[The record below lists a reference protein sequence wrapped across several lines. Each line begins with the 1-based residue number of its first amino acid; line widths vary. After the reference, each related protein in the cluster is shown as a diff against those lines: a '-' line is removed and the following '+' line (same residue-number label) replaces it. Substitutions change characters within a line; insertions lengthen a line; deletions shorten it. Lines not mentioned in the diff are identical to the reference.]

1 MNWLPIM
8 LLAALTL
15 TAQTVLVPRCEFA
28 GARPDLLLI
37 IVVFFALNAPSRR
50 AILVGWA
57 IGFLADLMSV
67 ERMGLMS
74 LTYATSAL
82 LLVSIRDSLFQR
94 GPVAQ
99 VFVTLFLGLAIRAVW
114 TAYVQV
120 LYAASIGSMRTIVLS
135 ACFTA
140 ILAPIA
146 IALLSRAAPL
156 LGVSRG
162 MGGSRRLS
170 FTHV

>member
-1 MNWLPIM
+1 MHWLPI
-8 LLAALTL
+8 LVLTALTL
-15 TAQTVLVPRCEFA
+15 AAQTSVVPRCELT

-37 IVVFFALNAPSRR
+37 VVVFFALKAPPGR

-57 IGFLADLMSV
+57 LGFLADLMSI

-74 LTYATSAL
+74 LTYAASGV

-99 VFVTLFLGLAIRAVW
+99 FVVTLTLGLTIRAAWAV
-114 TAYVQV
+114 YVQV
-120 LYAASIGSMRTIVLS
+120 LYAAPIGSLRTVLLS
-135 ACFTA
+135 ACCTA
-140 ILAPIA
+140 VLAPLA
-146 IALLSRAAPL
+146 FGLLIPAAPL

-162 MGGSRRLS
+162 TGGSRRMS
-170 FTHV
+170 FAHV

>member
-1 MNWLPIM
+1 MHWLPIM

-15 TAQTVLVPRCEFA
+15 AAQTVLVPRCELA

-37 IVVFFALNAPSRR
+37 VVVFFALNAPPRR

-57 IGFLADLMSV
+57 IGFLADLMSI

-82 LLVSIRDSLFQR
+82 LLVSARDSIFQR
-94 GPVAQ
+94 GLVAQ
-99 VFVTLFLGLAIRAVW
+99 VFITLFLSLAIRAFWEV
-114 TAYVQV
+114 YVQV
-120 LYAASIGSMRTIVLS
+120 LYAASTGSPRTIVFS

-140 ILAPIA
+140 VLVPGGVAMLNP
-146 IALLSRAAPL
+146 AARL
-156 LGVSRG
+156 LGAPRG
-162 MGGSRRLS
+162 TGGSRRMS
-170 FTHV
+170 FVHV